1 MVFGLLVLSSKEE
14 KGKKGSAKFRFFFFS
29 FFLFF
34 FFLLLPLHKKPTE
47 IDMQI
52 AISVLSSHF
61 WLEEPNLSYFREL
74 VGEVE
79 T

>member
-14 KGKKGSAKFRFFFFS
+14 KGKKGSAKFRFFSF